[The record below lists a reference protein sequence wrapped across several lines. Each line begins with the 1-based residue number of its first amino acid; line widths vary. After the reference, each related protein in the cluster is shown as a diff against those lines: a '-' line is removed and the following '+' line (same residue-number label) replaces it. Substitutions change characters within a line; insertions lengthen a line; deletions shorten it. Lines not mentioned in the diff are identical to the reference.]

1 MVAVPCK
8 FDKLVSLAGG
18 TGTMSD
24 ASPEII
30 ESVAMSSR
38 SSSGYPPLSPSLPSS
53 PAEASEEI
61 DDGQILE
68 GPPRLT
74 MPTLADHRGCGI
86 LAGDWIKPDPVMTRQ
101 ETRRYAVA
109 ETYRWLTGRICVH
122 AAAVGLEIP
131 DARQV
136 LAEVAAGSWPAARLH
151 LILWAME
158 AGREYRLPTDPAE
171 RYVYAGRWAAQV
183 CERYLREERE
193 PRGALE
199 TMAVEFV
206 VRDRLPGGG
215 VIADFWNY
223 SPFNALRNAPPLSED
238 DSPSD
243 DEGAGAEAE
252 AEAWGGEGGID
263 DRLDELTEGEVSTS
277 CTFRGRRYEGR
288 IPAWVI
294 AAGAGCAVA
303 YLWGV
308 VALLSAARAV

>member
-1 MVAVPCK
+1 MTPRS
-8 FDKLVSLAGG
+8 VSSLEEG
-18 TGTMSD
+18 
-24 ASPEII
+24 EILQ
-30 ESVAMSSR
+30 EQEQVLSR
-38 SSSGYPPLSPSLPSS
+38 PPP
-53 PAEASEEI
+53 
-61 DDGQILE
+61 
-68 GPPRLT
+68 LT
-74 MPTLADHRGCGI
+74 MPTLADHRGAGI

-101 ETRRYAVA
+101 ETRRYVVA
-109 ETYRWLTGRICVH
+109 ETYRWLTGRICVD

-131 DARQV
+131 DAREV

-183 CERYLREERE
+183 CERYLREERA

-223 SPFNALRNAPPLSED
+223 SPFEALREAPPLSED
-238 DSPSD
+238 DPP
-243 DEGAGAEAE
+243 EAEEAEPAEAE
-252 AEAWGGEGGID
+252 EEAAPAEEGDGWGGGGGID
-263 DRLDELTEGEVSTS
+263 DRLDELTEEEIGAS

-288 IPAWVI
+288 VRAWILMAILVCNI
-294 AAGAGCAVA
+294 A
-303 YLWGV
+303 YLWTV
-308 VALLSAARAV
+308 VALLSRAQAV